1 MNAKSVPAGKKE
13 KVSANFMVL
22 TVSELD
28 LLVFEALV
36 KQGAAKKD
44 PKQKSG
50 YIITNKIKAQ
60 SKNILPKVLNSFGKK
75 GWRLTAVNKMECYIF
90 EKVGNGGSLE
100 YLVATPPDLDK
111 IGMKILQD
119 DGHLKLSGFE
129 GDVPKVEVLSPKDA
143 KIQNVLPRILNKYA
157 EDKWQLCTINGPQ
170 IYFFTRP
177 IV

>member
-28 LLVFEALV
+28 RLVFEVLV

-44 PKQKSG
+44 PKEKSG
-50 YIITNKIKAQ
+50 YIITNKVKAQ
-60 SKNILPKVLNSFGKK
+60 SSNILPRILNPLGIK
-75 GWRLTAVNKMECYIF
+75 GWRLSAVNKMECYIF
-90 EKVGNGGSLE
+90 EKVGKGFAFE
-100 YLVATPPDLDK
+100 YLVVTPPDLDK
-111 IGMKILQD
+111 KGMKLLQD
-119 DGHLKLSGFE
+119 DGHLKLTGFE

-143 KIQNVLPRILNKYA
+143 KIQNVLPKILSQYA
-157 EDKWQLCTINGPQ
+157 DDNWQLCAINGPQ
-170 IYFFTRP
+170 LYFFTRQ

>member
-1 MNAKSVPAGKKE
+1 MNAKSVPAGKKM
-13 KVSANFMVL
+13 KVSTDFMVL

-28 LLVFEALV
+28 RLVFEALV

-50 YIITNKIKAQ
+50 YIITNKVKAQ
-60 SKNILPKVLNSFGKK
+60 STNILPRVLNPLGKK

-90 EKVGNGGSLE
+90 EKVGKGVALE

-111 IGMKILQD
+111 KGMKILQD
-119 DGHLKLSGFE
+119 EGHLKLSGFE

-143 KIQNVLPRILNKYA
+143 KIQNVLPRILSKYA
-157 EDKWQLCTINGPQ
+157 EENWQLCSINGPQ
-170 IYFFTRP
+170 LYFFTRP